1 MKKIIIFLAII
12 GISSSN
18 VFGIEEGR
26 LELRKEFL
34 QDQHEKTMLLAEQG
48 DADAQYKL
56 VFNYA
61 GGRGVEAD
69 MGKAVFWL
77 KKSAKSGNAEAQ
89 LDLGIKHYIGSTK
102 GIPKDDNK
110 AIDWIQKSAEQ
121 GNAEAQD
128 HLSIEYALGE
138 IVEKDMKK
146 VIFWLKKASKGGVA
160 SSQHRLGVMYLYG
173 HDMLMDKK
181 KGLYWLKNSANQDYI
196 DSQKA
201 LAEHYLTGDL
211 EKTAADGLYWLK
223 KAAKLGDSGSQL
235 EAGRYYNLV
244 KKDYSESAKW
254 LSMASDQDNKEAQ
267 GMLAGMYIFGKG
279 VEKNMSKAKEL
290 IEKAYE
296 SNNLDIKERAKK
308 KWEEF
313 ELWKY

>member
-1 MKKIIIFLAII
+1 MKKIIILLAII
-12 GISSSN
+12 GVSFSS
-18 VFGIEEGR
+18 VFA
-26 LELRKEFL
+26 LEDRGLKPSKEFL
-34 QDQHEKTMLLAEQG
+34 QEQHNKNLLLAEQG

-56 VFNYA
+56 SINYS
-61 GGRGVEAD
+61 GVSD
-69 MGKAVFWL
+69 WVDIKKSIFWL
-77 KKSAKSGNAEAQ
+77 KQSANNGNADAQ
-89 LDLGIKHYIGSTK
+89 YEMGLLHYTGANST
-102 GIPKDDNK
+102 IPKDYNK
-110 AIDWIQKSAEQ
+110 ALDWIKKSIKH
-121 GNAEAQD
+121 GNARAQGF
-128 HLSIEYALGE
+128 LATEYALGGL
-138 IVEKDMKK
+138 VEKDKK
-146 VIFWLKKASKGGVA
+146 KEIYWLKEASKGGDA
-160 SSQHRLGVMYLYG
+160 ESQHFLGRMYLYG

-211 EKTAADGLYWLK
+211 EKTADDGLYWLK
-223 KAAKLGDSGSQL
+223 KAAKLGDSNSQF
-235 EAGRYYNLV
+235 EAGRYYNLAE
-244 KKDYSESAKW
+244 KDYSESVKW

-279 VEKNMSKAKEL
+279 VEKNLSKAKEL

-296 SNNLDIKERAKK
+296 SNDLDIKERAKK